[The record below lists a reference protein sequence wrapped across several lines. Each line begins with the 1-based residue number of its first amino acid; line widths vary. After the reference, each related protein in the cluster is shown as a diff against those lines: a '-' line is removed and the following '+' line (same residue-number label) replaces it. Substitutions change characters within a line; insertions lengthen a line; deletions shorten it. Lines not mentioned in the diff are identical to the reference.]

1 MCCAVFLVCLSIAT
15 YHTCQL
21 WMHSEHI
28 YMSKTIESPA
38 KCDMGAVI
46 KFLYSEQATRNVVI
60 RHCPS
65 WQCLV
70 AHCSC
75 NKEAPAVFSMG
86 RVWSPPYS
94 LDVAPLDFHLFPHM
108 KRCLGGQHFG
118 TDNEMQPSIEKWLKA
133 QRTGFY
139 DEGIVKLV
147 PLYEKCLC

>member
-70 AHCSC
+70 THTVAATKRLLQCFWWEEFDLTTIQPGCGSLW
-75 NKEAPAVFSMG
+75 FS
-86 RVWSPPYS
+86 S
-94 LDVAPLDFHLFPHM
+94 LSSYETMSRRTTFWHRQWDAT
-108 KRCLGGQHFG
+108 QHR
-118 TDNEMQPSIEKWLKA
+118 EMAESTEDWLLW
-133 QRTGFY
+133 RGY
-139 DEGIVKLV
+139 
-147 PLYEKCLC
+147 C